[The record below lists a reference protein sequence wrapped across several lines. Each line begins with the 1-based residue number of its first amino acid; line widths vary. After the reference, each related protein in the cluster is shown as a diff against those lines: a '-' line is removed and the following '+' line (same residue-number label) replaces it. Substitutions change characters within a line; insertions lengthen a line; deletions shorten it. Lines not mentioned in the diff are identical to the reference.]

1 MGRENK
7 KEEVATLHREKILKA
22 TQQLFSEKGFEKTT
36 IDDISKSAGYSRRT
50 IYAYYE
56 GKEDIL
62 HHIIRNGLVLL
73 KDEAEKAIEDNSD
86 FIQQYNGICKAMY
99 KYQRDCPY
107 SVENVNKFSGNDAD
121 FESISDTVKD
131 IFTLGT
137 EINQILERFIEKG
150 KNDGI
155 VRQDVVP
162 LMTVYVLWSGITS
175 LIDMVNTKGK
185 FLCKQFSSTKEE
197 FLEYGFR
204 QIINGI
210 V

>member
-7 KEEVATLHREKILKA
+7 KEEVATLHREIILNA

-56 GKEDIL
+56 SKEDIL
-62 HHIIRNGLVLL
+62 HHIIRNGLILL
-73 KDEAEKAIEDNSD
+73 KDDVEKAIEDNSG
-86 FIQQYNGICKAMY
+86 FIQQYNGICRAMY
-99 KYQRDCPY
+99 RYQRDCPC
-107 SVENVNKFSGNDAD
+107 SVENVNKFSGNDGD
-121 FESISDTVKD
+121 FESISHTVKD
-131 IFTLGT
+131 IFALGT
-137 EINQILERFIEKG
+137 EINQILEIFIEKG
-150 KNDGI
+150 KNDGV

-175 LIDMVNTKGK
+175 LIDMVSTKGK
-185 FLCKQFSSTKEE
+185 FLCKQFSTTEEE

>member
-7 KEEVATLHREKILKA
+7 KEDVATLHREKILNA

-50 IYAYYE
+50 IYAYYDS
-56 GKEDIL
+56 KEDIL
-62 HHIIRNGLVLL
+62 HHIIRNGLILL
-73 KDEAEKAIEDNSD
+73 KDEVEKAIEDNSD
-86 FIQQYNGICKAMY
+86 FIQQYNGICRAMY
-99 KYQRDCPY
+99 RYQRDCPC
-107 SVENVNKFSGNDAD
+107 SVENVNKFSGNEVD

-131 IFTLGT
+131 IFALGT

-185 FLCKQFSSTKEE
+185 FLCKQFSTTEEE
-197 FLEYGFR
+197 FLKYGFR

-210 V
+210 I

>member
-1 MGRENK
+1 
-7 KEEVATLHREKILKA
+7 IP
-22 TQQLFSEKGFEKTT
+22 T

-56 GKEDIL
+56 SKEDIL
-62 HHIIRNGLVLL
+62 HHIIRNGLILL
-73 KDEAEKAIEDNSD
+73 KDEVEKAIEDNSD
-86 FIQQYNGICKAMY
+86 FIQQYNGICRAMY
-99 KYQRDCPY
+99 RYQWDCPC

-131 IFTLGT
+131 IFALGT

-185 FLCKQFSSTKEE
+185 FLCKQFSTTEEE
-197 FLEYGFR
+197 FLKYGFR